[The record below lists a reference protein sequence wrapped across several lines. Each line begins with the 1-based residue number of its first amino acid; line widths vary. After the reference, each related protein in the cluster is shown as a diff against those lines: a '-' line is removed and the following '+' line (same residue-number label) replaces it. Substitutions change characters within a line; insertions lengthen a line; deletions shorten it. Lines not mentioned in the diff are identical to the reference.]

1 MLEKHPNRKKDKYNP
16 YTLTITEGHYY
27 LSFKDGR
34 GKQQNIEIDEMLYQT
49 FDRFELEDISHLN
62 RVSRHIEHS
71 ELTEETLNDRA
82 FYKAE
87 RIEDIVSESI
97 EYEQLHR
104 AVSELPEVQRRR
116 LKLYFFGFFF
126 MAFQFT
132 GQSAF
137 TALGY
142 SRQAIFFSLL
152 RKAVIVAPLTM
163 ILPRLGM
170 GVDGV
175 FWAEPISNCIGGLAC
190 FITMYF
196 VLYRKLKRENVQG
209 TE

>member
-1 MLEKHPNRKKDKYNP
+1 MLERHPNRKKDKYNP

-82 FYKAE
+82 FYKPE

-97 EYEQLHR
+97 ECEQLHR
-104 AVSELPEVQRRR
+104 AVSELSEVQRRR
-116 LKLYFFGFFF
+116 LKLYFFGELTYEQI
-126 MAFQFT
+126 AKLEGCT
-132 GQSAF
+132 KRAVK
-137 TALGY
+137 
-142 SRQAIFFSLL
+142 FSVDI
-152 RKAVIVAPLTM
+152 AV
-163 ILPRLGM
+163 
-170 GVDGV
+170 
-175 FWAEPISNCIGGLAC
+175 E
-190 FITMYF
+190 
-196 VLYRKLKRENVQG
+196 KLKKNFKIF
-209 TE
+209 